1 MGYRTNYVLS
11 IFYSGPDSGGPISG
25 EMLEEALKLADEQFT
40 CSQGCLFLYTE
51 EAIAW
56 YDSHEDMLEF
66 SKKFPDSVFCLHGV
80 GEEDDDRWN
89 AYYKNGKSQMCPVRF
104 EYDEYDEEK
113 LK

>member
-1 MGYRTNYVLS
+1 MGYHTYYELHCLNEP
-11 IFYSGPDSGGPISG
+11 IPD
-25 EMLEEALKLADEQFT
+25 EAYDLADKQF
-40 CSQGCLFLYTE
+40 SAGHAGALYTE
-51 EAIAW
+51 QAITW
-56 YDSHEDMLEF
+56 YSSHEDMLEF

-80 GEEDDDRWN
+80 GDEDDDRWN